1 MPCVT
6 STRSASRHHRRP
18 ENQGFAVS
26 PAQPPP
32 PLVIRLPALFP
43 EGTIRAPIHRGDYA
57 RACAPSAHP
66 GHLHARDTTL
76 AFASRAPQGDI
87 QRLKERHG
95 WNHIPWYT
103 IDKDFDVDEWHGTNA
118 FIREGDRV
126 FRTYFIDN
134 RGDKQM
140 GNTWNYHDVHDAAK

>member
-1 MPCVT
+1 
-6 STRSASRHHRRP
+6 
-18 ENQGFAVS
+18 VS

-87 QRLKERHG
+87 
-95 WNHIPWYT
+95 
-103 IDKDFDVDEWHGTNA
+103 HGTNA

-134 RGDKQM
+134 RGDEQM